1 MESARSMVLQDGTKV
16 PLVWDGTRWDVVD
29 YRKYRSVGEYKE
41 AVDAT
46 GLRFAICCAW
56 PMSRFM
62 KENGL
67 AFPGTF
73 ELMTQGYE
81 KAAAKH
87 GLRRRK
93 DNYGSL
99 ILVDHGKPKKRRKP

>member
-1 MESARSMVLQDGTKV
+1 MAPARYRVLQDGTKV

-29 YRKYRSVGEYKE
+29 YRKYKSVGEYKE

-46 GLRFAICCAW
+46 GSRFAICCAW

-62 KENGL
+62 AANGL
-67 AFPGTF
+67 TFPETF

-81 KAAAKH
+81 KTAARH
-87 GLRRRK
+87 GLRRGK

-99 ILVDHGKPKKRRKP
+99 ILVEHGKPKKRRKP